1 MEKLNNNT
9 WLGFANQDIPAF
21 VEVKGKDWI
30 YYGENNDYPNYL
42 IDLYQQSAYHSSIID
57 GKVDYIAGNGWT
69 FDKLGMNTLE
79 QARASEMI
87 KQPFNDQDSLND
99 MTMRWALDYELFN
112 GFAIK
117 VIWAKGGKV
126 SSLHYIDFCNLRTN
140 ADCTEFYYT
149 TKWFKTARNGKRSPN
164 NAPQQEADYKV
175 FKAFDTKNKTGEQI
189 YYVKAGHPD
198 MRVYPLPVYKGAVSW
213 INIDVLLAKYFFE
226 TVDGSFLPTHVF
238 NFYNGNPPTEEMAD
252 TIEQKIRDKFT
263 GKGYNGQGALRFM
276 LNFAQ
281 SKDNGMDIQ
290 ALQMTDADKQYE
302 AVRKYSEQ
310 AIFTGHRIP
319 SPMLFGIK
327 TEGQL
332 GGNTELAFSER
343 LFQKSYVD
351 MRQNTIET
359 AINELADYFG
369 VNISLRLN
377 KVSNVGYMF
386 SDAVIEAVLTPEEKR
401 AAVLKQLGISPT
413 LQKFEAQS
421 DEDILIEKFTKA
433 SHFKQ
438 YRILSERIVEDFSK
452 EGIEKSEFEAKQAF
466 VKEQLQ
472 FAIKAN
478 QLERN
483 IIDLLSK
490 DNTLQPDAI
499 ANAIKS
505 TPDTVKSA
513 IKRLTDR
520 GILKPIDITDT
531 NKGYNVTDKGQAALD
546 EKPAK
551 TANVFVVYKYGL
563 APKFRGENS
572 IIEGSRK
579 FCREMIKMS
588 DSGKR
593 WTSEDIFALDN
604 GTDPKYGL
612 NAWSNRGGWYTL
624 PNGGHVAQCR
634 HAWIQEVVT
643 EVQ

>member
-1 MEKLNNNT
+1 
-9 WLGFANQDIPAF
+9 
-21 VEVKGKDWI
+21 
-30 YYGENNDYPNYL
+30 
-42 IDLYQQSAYHSSIID
+42 
-57 GKVDYIAGNGWT
+57 
-69 FDKLGMNTLE
+69 
-79 QARASEMI
+79 
-87 KQPFNDQDSLND
+87 
-99 MTMRWALDYELFN
+99 
-112 GFAIK
+112 
-117 VIWAKGGKV
+117 
-126 SSLHYIDFCNLRTN
+126 
-140 ADCTEFYYT
+140 
-149 TKWFKTARNGKRSPN
+149 
-164 NAPQQEADYKV
+164 
-175 FKAFDTKNKTGEQI
+175 
-189 YYVKAGHPD
+189 
-198 MRVYPLPVYKGAVSW
+198 
-213 INIDVLLAKYFFE
+213 
-226 TVDGSFLPTHVF
+226 
-238 NFYNGNPPTEEMAD
+238 MAD
-252 TIEQKIRDKFT
+252 AIEQKIRDKFT

-351 MRQNTIET
+351 IRQNAIET

-369 VNISLRLN
+369 VNIPLRLN

-433 SHFKQ
+433 SHFKNYQ
-438 YRILSERIVEDFSK
+438 VLSERVVEDFTK

-466 VKEQLQ
+466 IKEQLE

-499 ANAIKS
+499 AKAVKS

-520 GILKPIDITDT
+520 GILKPIDI
-531 NKGYNVTDKGQAALD
+531 
-546 EKPAK
+546 
-551 TANVFVVYKYGL
+551 
-563 APKFRGENS
+563 
-572 IIEGSRK
+572 
-579 FCREMIKMS
+579 
-588 DSGKR
+588 
-593 WTSEDIFALDN
+593 
-604 GTDPKYGL
+604 
-612 NAWSNRGGWYTL
+612 
-624 PNGGHVAQCR
+624 
-634 HAWIQEVVT
+634 
-643 EVQ
+643 